1 MTNLLT
7 ISSHVVH
14 GYVGNKAIVFP
25 LQCLGW
31 EVDTINT
38 VNFSNHTGYGIF
50 DGTVL
55 SCSLLKDLLKEQ
67 KINYLITGYIP
78 NKELIDTIFEY
89 LKLQNNRPFIYL
101 MDPIMGDENQLYVD
115 QSCVSSYRNL
125 LTSGVIDIITPNQF
139 ELELLTDIPIKTLD
153 DLILGIEKLKSFGI
167 KFVVITSTTIKLNTD
182 VSNKFIYCVISTG
195 SNTKYF
201 QIPLIDSYFTGVGD
215 LFSGLLIDKL
225 YRNFYS
231 KTNCSQNDAIDA
243 LSISV
248 NQVLSIMRQVLIS
261 TNEKGMKSGSVATIG
276 ELNIGNY
283 ELDIIDGKK
292 FYASE
297 ECYYECRELS

>member
-55 SCSLLKDLLKEQ
+55 SCSLLRELLEGQ
-67 KINYLITGYIP
+67 TMDFLITGYIP
-78 NKELIDTIFEY
+78 NKELIDTIYEY
-89 LKLQNNRPFIYL
+89 FKSHNNKPFIYL

-115 QSCVSSYRNL
+115 SSCIDSYRNL
-125 LTSGVIDIITPNQF
+125 LTLGLIDIITPNQF
-139 ELELLTDIPIKTLD
+139 ELELLTGVPIKTLD
-153 DLILGIEKLKSFGI
+153 DLLLGIEKIKSFGI
-167 KFVVITSTTIKLNTD
+167 KFVIITSTTINLTSD
-182 VSNKFIYCVISTG
+182 VSKNFIYCVISTG
-195 SNTKYF
+195 SSTKYF

-225 YRNFYS
+225 YKNYYAKNLKS
-231 KTNCSQNDAIDA
+231 SQDDAMEA

-248 NQVLSIMRQVLIS
+248 NQVLSIMHEVLKS
-261 TNEKGMKSGSVATIG
+261 TNEKGMKSGSLATIG
-276 ELNIGNY
+276 DLNIGNY
-283 ELDIIDGKK
+283 ELDLINSKK
-292 FYASE
+292 FYDSE
-297 ECYYECRELS
+297 ECHYKCFDL